1 MDRGGK
7 ARTEQNSEEKRK
19 KGNKNCESRNNE
31 YTEEMQ
37 ESCKERWLSA
47 WTDAHDWW
55 RMYEKRQEKR
65 RVGMVAD
72 IGRRGGRGEEEEI
85 WVGWTTEQ
93 TERDKKKKRAEGS
106 VKRMHAHFSSFFC
119 SNYIAAKSPS
129 LQVCVCVC
137 MCVVML

>member
-47 WTDAHDWW
+47 
-55 RMYEKRQEKR
+55 
-65 RVGMVAD
+65 
-72 IGRRGGRGEEEEI
+72 
-85 WVGWTTEQ
+85 
-93 TERDKKKKRAEGS
+93 
-106 VKRMHAHFSSFFC
+106 
-119 SNYIAAKSPS
+119 
-129 LQVCVCVC
+129 
-137 MCVVML
+137 